1 MSPCARPARALRRGH
16 PEIAITLRAI
26 SIQENYYDGVEGRR
40 QRQPGGAR
48 RTKPFY
54 DALRMEIAAA
64 GEDHKALRRVARALL
79 EKAASGDTAA
89 ITALADRL
97 DGKVPQP
104 TGQAEE
110 LGPQRLEISWR
121 APEPPAAIDHQP
133 ALELGHS
140 KEED

>member
-1 MSPCARPARALRRGH
+1 M
-16 PEIAITLRAI
+16 
-26 SIQENYYDGVEGRR
+26 VWR
-40 QRQPGGAR
+40 QGTSGNPGGAR

-54 DALRMEIAAA
+54 EALRMEIAAA

-79 EKAASGDTAA
+79 EKAASGDTSA

-121 APEPPAAIDHQP
+121 GGAEQPAAIDHQP
-133 ALELGHS
+133 ALELGHV
-140 KEED
+140 KGEE

>member
-1 MSPCARPARALRRGH
+1 MVWKAGASG
-16 PEIAITLRAI
+16 
-26 SIQENYYDGVEGRR
+26 N
-40 QRQPGGAR
+40 PGGAR

-54 DALRMEIAAA
+54 DALRIEIAAA

-104 TGQAEE
+104 TGQADE

-121 APEPPAAIDHQP
+121 GAEPARQVEQQP
-133 ALELGHS
+133 VLELAAPQS
-140 KEED
+140 EEDAR